1 MKKSKKTWL
10 IVAAVFVAVGIA
22 AVALAWIAS
31 DGTLGDR
38 GVKYETVEY
47 EVNGEFDN
55 ISVVSKTEDIVFA
68 PSDSEICKVVCRERE
83 GVDHSVKV
91 KDGTL
96 NIESSDTRKWYE
108 QLTLFS
114 FGSPSITVYL
124 PRAEYASLIIEERT
138 GDIDIPAGFVFE
150 NIDISATTGDINCHA
165 SASGQIKIAL
175 TTGDVGIKG
184 VFSETLDVS
193 ISTGDVVIEHA
204 TCDGDVTV
212 GVSTG
217 SARLSDITCGNLT
230 STGSTGSMT
239 MKNVI
244 AEEKISVERT
254 TGDVKFDACDA
265 GEIYVKTT
273 TGDITGTL
281 LSEKIFIAKTKTG
294 SIDVP
299 SSISGGKCELTTRT
313 GDIKISVAP

>member
-22 AVALAWIAS
+22 AVAFALIAS
-31 DGTLGDR
+31 GGTLGDR
-38 GVKYETVEY
+38 YAKYEDAEY
-47 EVNGEFDN
+47 EVIDDFDN
-55 ISVVSKTEDIVFA
+55 ISILTTTDDIEFVRTEDGN
-68 PSDSEICKVVCRERE
+68 CKVVCRERE

-96 NIESSDTRKWYE
+96 TIESSDTRKWYE

-124 PRAEYASLIIEERT
+124 PRAEYASLIIDERT
-138 GDIDIPAGFVFE
+138 GDILIPDRFVFK
-150 NIDISATTGDINCHA
+150 NIGISATTGDVNCHA

-175 TTGDVGIKG
+175 TTGGVGVKG
-184 VFSETLDVS
+184 IFSESLDVS
-193 ISTGDVVIEHA
+193 VSTGVVVIEHA
-204 TCDGDVTV
+204 TCDGSVTV

-217 SARLSDITCGNLT
+217 ITRLGDITCKNLT
-230 STGSTGSMT
+230 STGSTGSMV
-239 MKNVI
+239 MKNVV
-244 AEEKISVERT
+244 AEKISVERS

-265 GEIYVKTT
+265 GEIYAKTT

-281 LSEKIFIAKTKTG
+281 LSEKIFIAKTSTG
-294 SIDVP
+294 SVDVP
-299 SSISGGKCELTTRT
+299 PSAVGGRCELTTKT